1 MPRVV
6 VQATGRQAAHL
17 GTDRR
22 DTVIQA
28 AGTSVIGS
36 WGSRNKCNRFRGQQE
51 QVQWV
56 QGAEGTIAKGT
67 GGRRNNCKGYRMQKE
82 QLQRVQEAPESV
94 ATWTGCRSSG
104 RQDDSH
110 S

>member
-1 MPRVV
+1 MYFLCIMGARKERKRSRPVMPRVV

-51 QVQWV
+51 QVQ
-56 QGAEGTIAKGT
+56 
-67 GGRRNNCKGYRMQKE
+67 
-82 QLQRVQEAPESV
+82 
-94 ATWTGCRSSG
+94 
-104 RQDDSH
+104 
-110 S
+110 